1 MLPEEE
7 GPCELATTH
16 RLPTTLP
23 GDSAFPAMDAARLT
37 LSCHGGSC
45 DFVDRSRDQGF
56 GRNATIAS
64 AQRMPQ
70 HNSCLGR
77 GVADVNPRHKTTAF
91 GCLP

>member
-37 LSCHGGSC
+37 
-45 DFVDRSRDQGF
+45 
-56 GRNATIAS
+56 
-64 AQRMPQ
+64 
-70 HNSCLGR
+70 
-77 GVADVNPRHKTTAF
+77 
-91 GCLP
+91 